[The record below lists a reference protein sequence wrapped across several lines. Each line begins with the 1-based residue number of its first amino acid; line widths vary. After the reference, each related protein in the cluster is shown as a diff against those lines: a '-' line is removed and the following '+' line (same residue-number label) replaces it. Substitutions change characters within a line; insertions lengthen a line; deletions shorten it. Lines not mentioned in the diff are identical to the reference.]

1 MVERSKCMNVPEIR
15 FKEFDEE
22 WSENLLEDF
31 FTKVT
36 SKNRKL
42 KYSAVLTNSAEYG
55 IIGQLDY
62 FDFDVTNS
70 NNIGGYF
77 IVEPDDFVYNPR
89 VSVSAPVGPINR
101 NRLGYTGIMSPLYL
115 VFKINGINKD
125 FLCYYYKTKKWH
137 RFMKL
142 SGNCGARFDRL
153 SISDDKFVKMPII
166 HPNNTKEQNQ
176 ICKVFEN
183 LDDLI
188 EESTLRLVSLKRIKA
203 ASLQSMFPQEGETV
217 PKVRF
222 KGFEGEWEK
231 EKLCNIASRIT
242 RKNKNLESFTP
253 LTISAIEG
261 LVSQLTYFNNIVASS
276 NISGYY
282 LIKNGEF
289 AYNKS
294 YSNGFPYGSIK
305 RLDKF
310 DTGVLSTL
318 YIVFAL
324 NKQNTSILSDY
335 LVIFFNTTLWH
346 HEIAKRA
353 EEGARNHGLLNI
365 SAEDFLD
372 INIIYP
378 KDLLEQQK
386 IASYFCNLDK
396 QISLQAQ
403 RLEKL
408 KQIKSACLDKMFV

>member
-1 MVERSKCMNVPEIR
+1 MNVPEIR

-42 KYSAVLTNSAEYG
+42 KYSVVLTNSAEYG

-188 EESTLRLVSLKRIKA
+188 EESTLRLVSLNRIKA

-222 KGFEGEWEK
+222 KGFEEEWICVLFK
-231 EKLCNIASRIT
+231 EIAYKTGI
-242 RKNKNLESFTP
+242 KNSENLSLESYS
-253 LTISAIEG
+253 ISNELGFIPQNEQFENGGTMSKADKRMYYI
-261 LVSQLTYFNNIVASS
+261 VSPKS
-276 NISGYY
+276 
-282 LIKNGEF
+282 F
-289 AYNKS
+289 AYNPARINVGSLGYYQGERDVIVSSLYEVFKT
-294 YSNGFPYGSIK
+294 SNIVDDLFLLYWFKTNMFKRMIEQYQEGGVRLYFFFDKLQKCQIK
-305 RLDKF
+305 VPSL
-310 DTGVLSTL
+310 
-318 YIVFAL
+318 
-324 NKQNTSILSDY
+324 Q
-335 LVIFFNTTLWH
+335 
-346 HEIAKRA
+346 
-353 EEGARNHGLLNI
+353 
-365 SAEDFLD
+365 
-372 INIIYP
+372 
-378 KDLLEQQK
+378 EQQK

-396 QISLQAQ
+396 QISLQTQ
-403 RLEKL
+403 HLEKL
-408 KQIKSACLDKMFV
+408 KQIKVACLDKMFV

>member
-222 KGFEGEWEK
+222 KGFEGEWNLKYVFELLCERNELSPQSSEFPLMAFIANNGIAEK
-231 EKLCNIASRIT
+231 GERYDRSALVNDVINKQYKRTYYGDFIYSSNNLGTGSIGLNTYGKATISPVYSIFYCTLNSDSNFVGYCMT
-242 RKNKNLESFTP
+242 RKSFIKEMIKWRQGVMYGQWRIHENDF
-253 LTISAIEG
+253 LRIKV
-261 LVSQLTYFNNIVASS
+261 LVPSLPEQQQIGTYF
-276 NISGYY
+276 
-282 LIKNGEF
+282 
-289 AYNKS
+289 
-294 YSNGFPYGSIK
+294 
-305 RLDKF
+305 R
-310 DTGVLSTL
+310 
-318 YIVFAL
+318 
-324 NKQNTSILSDY
+324 
-335 LVIFFNTTLWH
+335 
-346 HEIAKRA
+346 
-353 EEGARNHGLLNI
+353 
-365 SAEDFLD
+365 
-372 INIIYP
+372 
-378 KDLLEQQK
+378 
-386 IASYFCNLDK
+386 NLDQ
-396 QISLQAQ
+396 QISLQTK

-408 KQIKSACLDKMFV
+408 KQIKAACLDKMFV

>member
-1 MVERSKCMNVPEIR
+1 MNVPEIR
-15 FKEFDEE
+15 FKEFDEV

-42 KYSAVLTNSAEYG
+42 KYSVVLTNSAEYG

-188 EESTLRLVSLKRIKA
+188 EESTLRLVSLNRIKA

-222 KGFEGEWEK
+222 KGFEEEWNLKYVFELLCERNELSPQSSEFPLMAFIANNGIAEKGERYDRSALVNDVINK
-231 EKLCNIASRIT
+231 QYKRTYYGDFIYSSNNLGTGSIGLNTYGKATISPVYSIFYCTLNSDSNFVGYCMT
-242 RKNKNLESFTP
+242 RKSFIKEMIKWRQGVMYGQWRIHENDF
-253 LTISAIEG
+253 LRIKV
-261 LVSQLTYFNNIVASS
+261 LVPSLPEQQQIGTYF
-276 NISGYY
+276 
-282 LIKNGEF
+282 
-289 AYNKS
+289 
-294 YSNGFPYGSIK
+294 
-305 RLDKF
+305 R
-310 DTGVLSTL
+310 
-318 YIVFAL
+318 
-324 NKQNTSILSDY
+324 
-335 LVIFFNTTLWH
+335 
-346 HEIAKRA
+346 
-353 EEGARNHGLLNI
+353 
-365 SAEDFLD
+365 
-372 INIIYP
+372 
-378 KDLLEQQK
+378 
-386 IASYFCNLDK
+386 NLDQ
-396 QISLQAQ
+396 QISLQTQ